1 MKDEHIILVLDYL
14 EGKLSKEQQ
23 SQLDEL
29 LHAGVIRQEEI
40 QELRQFYIKSES
52 YQAPEPSE
60 QLRYNF
66 FAQLDQEI
74 AKEKRRKSWRSW
86 FPRLQADIKLSQL
99 VTAAFIFLLGLML
112 GLWFNTNRG
121 YEQQMSDMRAEL
133 QNMQETMVINL
144 LEQPSATQRL
154 KAVSMSNRLPQT
166 DDKVSAALLKV
177 LNEDPHVNVRLA
189 ALDALLNYAQ
199 NPRVREGLVQ
209 SIPGQKAPMVQIA
222 LAEAMVQLQEK
233 KSVEALQQ
241 LMEQQD
247 INEMVALEI
256 KKSIKAL
263 T

>member
-14 EGKLSKEQQ
+14 EGKLSDEQL

-29 LHAGVIRQEEI
+29 LQAGVIRQEEI
-40 QELRQFYIKSES
+40 EELRQFYLKSES
-52 YQAPEPSE
+52 YPAPEPSE
-60 QLRYNF
+60 QLRHNF
-66 FAQLDQEI
+66 FAQLDLEI
-74 AKEKRRKSWRSW
+74 AKENSRQKRWSWL
-86 FPRLQADIKLSQL
+86 PRLQTDIKLSQL
-99 VTAAFIFLLGLML
+99 VTTAFIFLLGLMI

-154 KAVSMSNRLPQT
+154 KAVSMSNRLAQT
-166 DDKVSAALLKV
+166 DEKVSLALLKV

-189 ALDALLNYAQ
+189 ALDALLNYTQ
-199 NPRVREGLVQ
+199 NPRVRQGLVL
-209 SIPGQKAPMVQIA
+209 SIPGQDAPMVQIA

-247 INEMVALEI
+247 INEMVAEEI

>member
-1 MKDEHIILVLDYL
+1 MKDEHILLVMDYL
-14 EGKLSKEQQ
+14 EGKLSDAGKQQ
-23 SQLDEL
+23 LNTL
-29 LHAGVIRQEEI
+29 LNAKVILQEEI
-40 QELRQFYIKSES
+40 EELRQFYIKSETYPVPQLS
-52 YQAPEPSE
+52 A
-60 QLRYNF
+60 QLRHNF

-74 AKEKRRKSWRSW
+74 AEEQRKQSWRSW
-86 FPRLQADIKLSQL
+86 FLRLQADIKFSHAL
-99 VTAAFIFLLGLML
+99 AATFIFLLGLMM
-112 GLWFNTNRG
+112 GLWFNTYRG
-121 YEQQMSDMRAEL
+121 YEQQMTEMRSEL

-154 KAVSMSNRLPQT
+154 KAVSMSNKLPQT
-166 DDKVSAALLKV
+166 DEKVSAALLKV

-209 SIPGQKAPMVQIA
+209 SISGQEAPMVQIA
-222 LAEAMVQLQEK
+222 LAEAMVQLQER
-233 KSVEALQQ
+233 KSIEALQE

-247 INEMVALEI
+247 INEMVAEEI